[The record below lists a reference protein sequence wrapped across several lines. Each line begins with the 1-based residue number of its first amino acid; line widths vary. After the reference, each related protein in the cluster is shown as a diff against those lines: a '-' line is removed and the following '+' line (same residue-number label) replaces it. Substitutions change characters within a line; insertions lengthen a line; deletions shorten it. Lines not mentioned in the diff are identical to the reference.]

1 MRTFL
6 FALLFM
12 AGIAAASGQPA
23 PAGLA
28 QELITAAGEGN
39 AELIRLTLV
48 KGADVNGTDGAGNT
62 ALIRAAGR
70 GQVDAVKAL
79 LKAKPKL
86 DHVNA
91 AGRTALL
98 EAIVSGDGSPPF
110 GHVVLLLSAAGANVN
125 IADPNRTTPLD
136 HARRK
141 GYDSMVGVLEHAG
154 AK

>member
-6 FALLFM
+6 FALLFI
-12 AGIAAASGQPA
+12 AGIAGASEQSMPT
-23 PAGLA
+23 GLA
-28 QELITAAGEGN
+28 QELMAAAGEGN
-39 AELIRLTLV
+39 AERIRLTLG
-48 KGADVNGTDGAGNT
+48 KGADVNATDGAGST

-70 GQVDAVKAL
+70 GHVDAVKAL

-86 DHVNA
+86 DHVNG
-91 AGRTALL
+91 AGRTALI
-98 EAIVSGDGSPPF
+98 EAIVTGDGSPRF

-136 HARRK
+136 HARRR